1 MDENQTSIT
10 VTDLEAAG
18 FRRCENTTEPQTI
31 RGIFNPFADKK
42 ESLLTTADDLGERR
56 IPRQIRTLL
65 PGFDDELPH
74 NDPRRRYD
82 AKLWWRRGSLK
93 CTGNDRYLH

>member
-1 MDENQTSIT
+1 MDENQTRIFT

-42 ESLLTTADDLGERR
+42 ESLLTTADTLGECR
-56 IPRQIRTLL
+56 ISPANPNPFAR
-65 PGFDDELPH
+65 F
-74 NDPRRRYD
+74 
-82 AKLWWRRGSLK
+82 
-93 CTGNDRYLH
+93 